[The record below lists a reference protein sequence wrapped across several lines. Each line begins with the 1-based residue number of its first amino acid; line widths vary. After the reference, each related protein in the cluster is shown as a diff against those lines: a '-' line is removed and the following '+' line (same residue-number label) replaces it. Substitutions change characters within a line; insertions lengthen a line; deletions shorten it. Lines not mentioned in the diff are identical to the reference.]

1 LTIQMTTGR
10 NYRPQL
16 RALSRTLR
24 DVHRALIDFSRER
37 YELANGVVRSRTEL
51 LDLLLNDEA
60 FVWLRP
66 LSRIIV
72 AIDELAARDV
82 PPTAAETERMRARV
96 EALTTA
102 SDDLNAFGSRY
113 VALLASEPRVA
124 MNHGDLRAA
133 VTNSDGKPQA
143 A

>member
-1 LTIQMTTGR
+1 MVQMTTGR

-60 FVWLRP
+60 FAWLRP

-96 EALTTA
+96 QALTAA
-102 SDDLNAFGSRY
+102 SEDPNAFGSRY
-113 VALLASEPRVA
+113 VALLASEPRIA

-133 VTNSDGKPQA
+133 VATSDGTSKA